1 MAVRPE
7 SDASRGGGGEVEH
20 GVAIAPGVR
29 VPEASLRF
37 AFSRSGGPGGQNV
50 NKVETKAEL
59 RIAID
64 DLPLAGRV
72 KGRLRGLA
80 GDRVVGSEAFVD
92 EEGRARIR
100 GGDIVL
106 VAQEFRSQSQNKGA
120 CLEKLRDLIVR
131 AQAEPKIRRKTR
143 PSRGS
148 IERRLEGKK
157 RRSDIKRGRGGAG
170 RRVNPVAASRGWGV
184 RNDGRRYSR
193 GRRASIRDSN
203 WLAWHGGQW

>member
-1 MAVRPE
+1 MGVGP
-7 SDASRGGGGEVEH
+7 ASTGDVWGGGMEH

-29 VPEASLRF
+29 VPEAALRF

-59 RIAID
+59 RVAID
-64 DLPLAGRV
+64 DLPIAGRV

-80 GDRVVGSEAFVD
+80 GDRIVGSEEYVD
-92 EEGRARIR
+92 QEGRTRIR
-100 GGDIVL
+100 GGDLVL
-106 VAQEFRSQSQNKGA
+106 VAQEFRSQSQNKSA

-157 RRSDIKRGRGGAG
+157 RRGDIKRGRGGAG
-170 RRVNPVAASRGWGV
+170 E
-184 RNDGRRYSR
+184 
-193 GRRASIRDSN
+193 
-203 WLAWHGGQW
+203 